1 MCIRDSQMRLENLDE
16 LLTSAFEFE
25 NLYEEDIE
33 DPFTVLRDYLESI
46 ALFTDSDDVDKED
59 RILLMTLHNAKG
71 LEFPVVFMTGME
83 ENIFPSQRS
92 ETDFEIFVI
101 VCRFLYNFVCF
112 FSRISFFVNQI

>member
-1 MCIRDSQMRLENLDE
+1 MRLENLDE

-59 RILLMTLHNAKG
+59 RLSLIH
-71 LEFPVVFMTGME
+71 
-83 ENIFPSQRS
+83 IS
-92 ETDFEIFVI
+92 EPT
-101 VCRFLYNFVCF
+101 R
-112 FSRISFFVNQI
+112 R